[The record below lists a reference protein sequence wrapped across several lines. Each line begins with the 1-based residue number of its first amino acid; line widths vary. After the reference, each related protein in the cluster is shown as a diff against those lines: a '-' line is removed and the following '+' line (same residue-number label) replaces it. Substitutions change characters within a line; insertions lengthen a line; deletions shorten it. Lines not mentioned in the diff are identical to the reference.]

1 MPRPPRAPTARGYG
15 PPESGARQERDRG
28 CARGRRCRLLQ
39 PSACCLLRATPV
51 LPARRAAG
59 LPPAAT
65 RSSVQCAA
73 PAPAAR
79 SRDRLEPP
87 CRRVDRP
94 RGTGLTCT
102 GMSPRATRYAYKPDT
117 NDGRLAIVRADSP
130 DSRSVS
136 RTTVRSPRRTQRSDR
151 HQGYPVRRRRCCKAC
166 QHRKRSPCPGQ
177 ERADQVPW
185 TPTSL

>member
-1 MPRPPRAPTARGYG
+1 MVRRVRRQARARPRMCSRPRGVDSCSQAPA
-15 PPESGARQERDRG
+15 
-28 CARGRRCRLLQ
+28 
-39 PSACCLLRATPV
+39 ACCVRS
-51 LPARRAAG
+51 AASS
-59 LPPAAT
+59 
-65 RSSVQCAA
+65 RSASCGDKILGTVRGT
-73 PAPAAR
+73 APAAR

-102 GMSPRATRYAYKPDT
+102 GVSPRATRHAYKPDT

-151 HQGYPVRRRRCCKAC
+151 HQGYLVRGSRCCEAC
-166 QHRKRSPCPGQ
+166 QHRKRSPLSRPECAHSCD
-177 ERADQVPW
+177 ERLPCCSGKHGIYCQPHAR
-185 TPTSL
+185 